1 VSGTVRRIAILG
13 STGSIGTQT
22 LEIVERFAE
31 DFEVVGLAAGRNI
44 ELLIQQAKQF
54 RPSRVSV
61 TREEDLQP
69 VRDGLSDLRCDVS
82 TDARDVACSD
92 ADLVVA
98 AFAGGAGLQP
108 VLAALERGAD
118 VALAN
123 KEVLVMAGEYA
134 LSLARCRGARIVPVD
149 SELVAI
155 HQCLAGQ
162 QRQAL
167 RRVVLTGSGG
177 PFRTA
182 KPAQLA
188 TATPRDALAHPNW
201 EMGAKITI
209 DSATLMN
216 KGFEVIEARWL
227 FDLEPGQIE
236 VLIHP
241 ESVVHSLVEYVDGSW
256 LAQLGIPDMRV
267 PISYALGMPDRFP
280 LPDLPPLD
288 LAALGSLHF
297 EEPDLGRFPALRLAR
312 EALET
317 GGTAPAMLSAVN
329 EVAVEAFLDNRIP
342 FTAIPT
348 LVEAVL
354 EAQPVRSGLD
364 LEEILSSAREA
375 RDRAVSWIEE
385 RFR

>member
-1 VSGTVRRIAILG
+1 VSGTPRRIAILG

-31 DFEVVGLAAGRNI
+31 EFEVVGLAAGRNV

-61 TREEDLQP
+61 SREEDLQP
-69 VRDGLSDLRCDVS
+69 VRDGLSDLHCDVS
-82 TDARDVACSD
+82 TDAREVACSD

-98 AFAGGAGLQP
+98 AFAGGAGLPP

-134 LSLARCRGARIVPVD
+134 LSLARSRGARILPVD

-177 PFRTA
+177 PFRRA
-182 KPAQLA
+182 ESAHLE

-201 EMGAKITI
+201 EMGAKISI

-227 FDLEPGQIE
+227 FDLEPEQIE

-267 PISYALGMPDRFP
+267 PISYALGMPERFP

-297 EEPDLGRFPALRLAR
+297 EEPDLERFPALRLAR
-312 EALET
+312 ESLET

-329 EVAVEAFLDNRIP
+329 EVAVGAFLDGRIP
-342 FTAIPT
+342 FTTIPM
-348 LVEAVL
+348 LVEAIL
-354 EAQPVRSGLD
+354 EVQPVGSGLD
-364 LEEILSSAREA
+364 LEEILSSEREA
-375 RDRAVSWIEE
+375 RDRAISWIEE
-385 RFR
+385 RFP